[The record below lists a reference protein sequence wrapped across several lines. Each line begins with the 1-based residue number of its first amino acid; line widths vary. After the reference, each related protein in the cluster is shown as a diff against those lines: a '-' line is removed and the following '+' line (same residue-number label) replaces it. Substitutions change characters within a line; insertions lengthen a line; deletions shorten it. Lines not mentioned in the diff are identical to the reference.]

1 MTNIEVCSKSTLS
14 ESTSSHNARSSY
26 LRGYSREGVNIW
38 SGGGR
43 NWQNGSSTDTVSSGD
58 NGMYIGDVGVYPWD
72 AGVCVNVGVYTG
84 DTGMYW
90 GDVGVYPWDVGLCW
104 GDVGLYFGVVGLYF
118 GWLGG
123 ITWRRRGSLVGDI
136 RVKVDRVILRFSS
149 ASYFSMF
156 FFM

>member
-1 MTNIEVCSKSTLS
+1 
-14 ESTSSHNARSSY
+14 
-26 LRGYSREGVNIW
+26 
-38 SGGGR
+38 
-43 NWQNGSSTDTVSSGD
+43 
-58 NGMYIGDVGVYPWD
+58 MYIGDVGVYPWD
-72 AGVCVNVGVYTG
+72 AGVCLNVGVYTG

-104 GDVGLYFGVVGLYF
+104 GDVGLYFGDVGLYF
-118 GWLGG
+118 GWLG
-123 ITWRRRGSLVGDI
+123 GSLVGDI